1 MIIRCTNLT
10 WVYLITA
17 LSVWVHTPSSLAGE
31 TEQTNV
37 DRSAIDWEVI
47 DIVPEEIT
55 EGDWTYAVLNNEA
68 DIIRY
73 DGPGGHVVIPRQLA
87 NYPVTGINRGGRWAD
102 VVGAF
107 EGRTDITSLHL
118 PDSIRH
124 VGPEPS
130 GAWGGSGVF
139 EGCAALVSIIF
150 PASLTWIEVRS
161 FKGCDA
167 LESIVF
173 LGSAPGIVDRDSSG
187 LLIEPLAF
195 EFIDT
200 TATVYY
206 LPNAEGWG
214 PEFGGRPALALVD
227 LVPQARLSEKFEEG
241 RIAGRGDV
249 TNQPASFGL
258 YTKAQFDANRS
269 RGREDLMAKPSAHGL
284 VSLSNVPTLSLR
296 LPRNTIFSLS
306 LPGEWTR
313 FAAKGLP
320 KGMVLRQK
328 QRFAQRQNTG
338 KWAS

>member
-1 MIIRCTNLT
+1 MG
-10 WVYLITA
+10 
-17 LSVWVHTPSSLAGE
+17 S
-31 TEQTNV
+31 
-37 DRSAIDWEVI
+37 
-47 DIVPEEIT
+47 
-55 EGDWTYAVLNNEA
+55 
-68 DIIRY
+68 
-73 DGPGGHVVIPRQLA
+73 
-87 NYPVTGINRGGRWAD
+87 YPVTGINAHLSWYSSAFKGRP
-102 VVGAF
+102 
-107 EGRTDITSLHL
+107 DITSLYL

-124 VGPEPS
+124 IGPAAS
-130 GAWGGSGVF
+130 WGGGDGGVF
-139 EGCAALVSIIF
+139 EGCAALVSITL

-173 LGSAPGIVDRDSSG
+173 LGSAPDIVDRNSSS
-187 LLIEPLAF
+187 LLMEPLAF

-206 LPNAEGWG
+206 LPNAEGWAS
-214 PEFGGRPALALVD
+214 EFGGLPALALVD

-269 RGREDLMAKPSAHGL
+269 RGREDVMAKPSAHGL
-284 VSLSNVPTLSLR
+284 VSLGNIPTLSLR

-313 FAAKGLP
+313 FAATGVPKGWSFDKSKGL
-320 KGMVLRQK
+320 LS
-328 QRFAQRQNTG
+328 G
-338 KWAS
+338 KIPASGRREVKLTTYRGVQPAAPISIEFRPSAK